1 MNALLLVV
9 VVVVVV
15 VVLGLSIKAISIAAM
30 LAPRRISA
38 SSEKNKQTG
47 EHWQQM

>member
-1 MNALLLVV
+1 VNALLLVV

-38 SSEKNKQTG
+38 SSEKNKQRG